1 MKKNTLKQTRA
12 GKALTIF
19 LIAAAVA
26 GNSAKRVETHV
37 TETTVTVEVIR

>member
-12 GKALTIF
+12 GQALIIF

-26 GNSAKRVETHV
+26 GNSAKKVETYV
-37 TETTVTVEVIR
+37 TETTATAEMIK